1 MTTTTI
7 EHPTKQPNFAIVTIE
22 GELKRDG
29 LKLTTLAYSYET
41 CIGFRMDWEWFLSR
55 NYWGP
60 TTGKHLNYLHAD
72 HDIRL
77 DAEQFAVALAD
88 YLDTMN
94 ATKEAQP

>member
-7 EHPTKQPNFAIVTIE
+7 DHPTNRVNFAIVTIE
-22 GELKRDG
+22 GEFKRDG

-41 CIGFRMDWEWFLSR
+41 CIGFRQNWQWILTQ

-72 HDIRL
+72 DGKRL
-77 DAEQFAVALAD
+77 EAKEFAAVLAT
-88 YLDTMN
+88 YLETP
-94 ATKEAQP
+94 KGKP